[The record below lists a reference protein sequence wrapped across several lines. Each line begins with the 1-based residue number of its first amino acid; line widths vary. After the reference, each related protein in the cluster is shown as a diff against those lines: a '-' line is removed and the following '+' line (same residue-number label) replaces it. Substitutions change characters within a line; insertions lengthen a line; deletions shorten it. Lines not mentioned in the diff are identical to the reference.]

1 MNRRWPPYVS
11 WVGHRLR
18 EASIHID
25 RFSQAADL
33 PGIIFSVSD
42 VNNGYSSGLRGYAMA
57 RELRKF
63 GWRTLVFPVQLE
75 LSQRRRLVCL
85 EGPKVIIFQTA
96 RHFLN
101 RPKYYEDQICVL
113 DIDDADFFE
122 PLYQERTVECL
133 ANSAAVI
140 AGSRFVADFARKYNS
155 QVEIIWTGSTPS
167 KHKPAQKVWP
177 PVVAF
182 ATSNVDYY
190 PAECAL
196 VVSALSRVRR
206 NDWQFW
212 LFGVGNSDVGQR
224 MIKDLQNRNIVCRT
238 FPFMNYQKFLRTIE
252 MTSIGLAPIVPSNA
266 AHIVGK
272 SFGKVLSYLS
282 GRAVTVASDYAD
294 HPLFFQNGI
303 NGYLASSPKQ
313 FAECIELLLAD
324 GELRGRI
331 AERAHSDY
339 IEQLSTRAAAE
350 KADIFLRE
358 LTRSSSHK
366 DSQGH
371 W

>member
-1 MNRRWPPYVS
+1 MNRCWPPYVS

-18 EASIHID
+18 EANIHID
-25 RFSQAADL
+25 RLSQAADL
-33 PGIIFSVSD
+33 PRAIFSVSD
-42 VNNGYSSGLRGYAMA
+42 VDNGYSSGLRGYAMA

-75 LSQRRRLVCL
+75 LSQRQRLVHL
-85 EGPKVIIFQTA
+85 ERPDVIIFQTA
-96 RHFLN
+96 RHLLN
-101 RPKYYEDQICVL
+101 RPKYYPGQLCVL

-122 PLYQERTVECL
+122 PLYQERTMECL
-133 ANSAAVI
+133 ANSSAVI
-140 AGSRFVADFARKYNS
+140 SGSRFVANFARKYAS
-155 QVEIIWTGSTPS
+155 PIEVIWTGSTPT
-167 KHKPAQKVWP
+167 KHKPAEKVWP

-196 VVSALSRVRR
+196 VASALSQVRR

-212 LFGVGNSDVGQR
+212 LFGAGDSDVGQR
-224 MIKDLQNRNIVCRT
+224 TTKELQDRNIVCRT

-252 MTSIGLAPIVPSNA
+252 MASIGLAPIVPSDA

-272 SFGKVLSYLS
+272 SFGKILSYLS
-282 GRAVTVASDYAD
+282 GRVATVASDYAD

-339 IEQLSTRAAAE
+339 IERLSTSAAA
-350 KADIFLRE
+350 KRADIFLRK
-358 LTRSSSHK
+358 LTRSLSHK
-366 DSQGH
+366 R
-371 W
+371 